1 MLVFHDIINGTDI
14 NFSNILLDKKLS
26 KNILVYDISYK
37 TSMGLKPLR
46 IKPDEIDGF
55 NMLLDGKIKHLVLF
69 DYEN

>member
-1 MLVFHDIINGTDI
+1 M
-14 NFSNILLDKKLS
+14 DKKLS
-26 KNILVYDISYK
+26 KNILVYDILYK

-69 DYEN
+69 DYENWLT